1 MRIATSTSVEVT
13 VVIVNWNGGDDSIAC
28 LQSLQAMRTEGAVVK
43 VVVVD
48 NASSDDSVSRLTQH
62 LGAHGWQPCPSRIP
76 RPESSRVRQVSA
88 FTGAPGGV
96 EQVLVVQALD
106 NYGFAAGNNIGIA
119 AADAHW
125 VSDHY
130 WLLNNDTWVA
140 ADTLS
145 TLLDKMRAE
154 PQVGI
159 CGATVLY
166 ADADRHV
173 QSYGGAWYSLRSGR
187 GWALGMGTTYDP
199 DITDAYAEARI
210 NYVSGASMFIR
221 ADALRQMGPLCEA
234 YFLYN
239 EEIDLSVRLPSSYR
253 LGVATRA
260 LVYHKVGASIGSE
273 KGNSSGSPLANFFQT
288 RSKLIFAAR
297 HTRRYWPLVWLTL
310 LARAVKFLRS
320 PGSRPNAWV
329 ILAVLLGRRQP
340 DPKWFTE
347 RRVASQEPA

>member
-1 MRIATSTSVEVT
+1 MGSVAHTSTGVT

-28 LQSLQAMRTEGAVVK
+28 LRSLQALRAEGAVVR

-48 NASSDDSVSRLTQH
+48 NASSDGSVSRLTQH
-62 LGAHGWQPCPSRIP
+62 LHTHGWRAHPANIPAVESR
-76 RPESSRVRQVSA
+76 RVRQLSA
-88 FTGAPGGV
+88 FAGAPGSV

-125 VSDHY
+125 LSDHY

-140 ADTLS
+140 ADALCR
-145 TLLDKMRAE
+145 LLDKMQAE
-154 PQVGI
+154 AQVGI

-187 GWALGMGTTYDP
+187 GWSLGMGTIYDP
-199 DITDAYAEARI
+199 AITDAYAEARI

-221 ADALRQMGPLCEA
+221 ADALRQIGPLCEA

-239 EEIDLSVRLPSSYR
+239 EEIDLSVRLPAPYR
-253 LGVATRA
+253 LGVATRS

-273 KGNSSGSPLANFFQT
+273 KGNSSGSRLANFFQT
-288 RSKLIFAAR
+288 RSKLLFAAR

-310 LARAVKFLRS
+310 LARALKFFRA

-347 RRVASQEPA
+347 RRVTSQEPA